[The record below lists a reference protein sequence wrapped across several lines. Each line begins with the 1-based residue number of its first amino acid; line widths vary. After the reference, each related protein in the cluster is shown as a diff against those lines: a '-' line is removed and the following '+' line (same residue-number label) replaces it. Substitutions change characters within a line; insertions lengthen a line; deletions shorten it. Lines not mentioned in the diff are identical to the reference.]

1 MFSSF
6 LRSSHPQVLM
16 VALALPLAGCGVVPD
31 EQALR
36 EFRTD
41 FPDVAV
47 ERHEVGEGDSDH
59 ARMHFV
65 YATPTG
71 ERLERVWLYQRQKDN
86 SWRAVWKSEPKQPG
100 SDFGD

>member
-1 MFSSF
+1 MFSYSR
-6 LRSSHPQVLM
+6 RSTIFRFA
-16 VALALPLAGCGVVPD
+16 VAGAALFFAGCGVVSD

-36 EFRTD
+36 EFNAA
-41 FPDVAV
+41 FPDVTI
-47 ERHEVGEGDSDH
+47 ERHDVGEGDSDH

-65 YATPTG
+65 YITPTG

-86 SWRAVWKSEPKQPG
+86 SWRAVWKSEPKPPG